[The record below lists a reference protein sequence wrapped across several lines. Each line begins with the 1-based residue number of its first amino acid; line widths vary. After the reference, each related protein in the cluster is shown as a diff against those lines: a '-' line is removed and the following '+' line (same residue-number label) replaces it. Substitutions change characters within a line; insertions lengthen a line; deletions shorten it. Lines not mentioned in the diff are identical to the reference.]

1 MRKKYLSALLFGAL
15 LFASA
20 GTFTSCKDYDDD
32 ISNLQSQVDKLATK
46 EDMEAKL
53 NQMQT
58 AVTEAQTSAQE
69 ALSTAQEALEAA
81 QQAGDADAIANLETK
96 VADQEKRIAALEEAL
111 GDIDALKEELQN
123 SVNGQIEAFRTE
135 MDELIEKVEGL
146 VGKLADM
153 VTSVELVYSNSL
165 QDNQH
170 GLTLNMMS
178 VIEKANVFGEGL
190 PGAISFTEGVQK
202 QVGSSFIV
210 RVSPTNAVIT
220 PEMISLINAKGETLD
235 DFLNIDK
242 VEKYNQNF
250 LGNTTTPQTR
260 AEGNSGLWKVT
271 VSLKNYDKDSFN
283 AVTMQKDGNV
293 YRYVKFAVEV
303 NNTLTTEET
312 ATRDVISAY
321 DLQIGKT
328 EFEPLATL
336 NYWVNEKNVTEIR
349 NRYASTE
356 TIAQGGLGLSTN
368 KAEWKWIDDA
378 DVAPAVKDD
387 GTLETG
393 AKANAIQATGTP
405 DDNRSNI
412 NYIYPA
418 VQGEPFTISIDAVGN
433 TTYADL
439 KSPDQIKGMYV
450 TLDTRN
456 AVESAPSEINA
467 WNSYTYTGLN
477 QVVEGTSTQITI
489 NGSNVINDIIGLRVY
504 AVNMD
509 GTLVDPDGR
518 AFYVRL
524 GSAAADWNAANTV
537 ITPDAK
543 DATKADEEK
552 SATQNVTL
560 SKLTGAST
568 MSWTTDK
575 VNNVTPA
582 FHVYFL
588 DKDNKVLYST
598 ADGNTGLGSVAF
610 DKVAKIYT
618 KPTQGDWKLYE
629 DDKTYN
635 GTMTIKNANDFVL
648 ATLDVTMTKTL
659 PTTLPNG
666 FSIKTAQ
673 VQDGIYKC
681 YMIPMLNGTETWTAE
696 KANQGSMKMTE
707 VFNFGDGVESQ
718 YNISFAT
725 SKKENNKDVTNTVT
739 GDGYLVVDKA
749 YINNETQHATTVVY
763 NYGKISS
770 KKNAKGE
777 YDDWTVKAADFN
789 TIYNCIYNDTYTWA
803 WANNAQLGG
812 DFAKKDNKGNYIN
825 STPST
830 TLTYGTDY
838 SMKNPDGSALNVD
851 AAIFGTSAW
860 DSEYNAMLSTSYKSS
875 LKITS
880 ATLTSNA
887 NSEEE
892 YFDVQVVNGHIT
904 GFKAIALSSTTNP
917 TADVPS
923 TLTIKAKDMYG
934 HEVVIKLAMT
944 VKKR

>member
-32 ISNLQSQVDKLATK
+32 IENLQSQVDKLATK

-53 NQMQT
+53 TQMQS
-58 AVTEAQTSAQE
+58 AVESAQTSAQE
-69 ALSTAQEALEAA
+69 ALTTAQQALEAA
-81 QQAGDADAIANLETK
+81 QQAGDADAIANLEGK
-96 VADQEKRIAALEEAL
+96 IADQEERLAALEAAL
-111 GDIDALKEELQN
+111 GDINALKEELQN
-123 SVNGQIEAFRTE
+123 TLNGEIEKFRTE
-135 MDELIEKVEGL
+135 MNGLIEEVEGL
-146 VGKLADM
+146 VGELADM
-153 VTSVELVYSNSL
+153 VTSVELVYSNTA
-165 QDNQH
+165 QEN
-170 GLTLNMMS
+170 GGYGMTLNMMS

-190 PGAISFTEGVQK
+190 PGAITFTEGAQK

-235 DFLNIDK
+235 NFLNIDK
-242 VEKYNQNF
+242 VERYNQNI
-250 LGNTTTPQTR
+250 LGGTTNPQTR

-271 VSLKNYDKDSFN
+271 VSLKNYNKDSFN

-293 YRYVKFAVEV
+293 YKFVKFAVEV
-303 NNTLTTEET
+303 NNTLTTEAT

-321 DLQIGKT
+321 DLQIGKVN
-328 EFEPLATL
+328 FEPLATL
-336 NYWVNEKNVTEIR
+336 NYWVNDKNVTTIR
-349 NRYASTE
+349 NRYARSENGT
-356 TIAQGGLGLSTN
+356 STN
-368 KAEWKWIDDA
+368 KAEWKWINGA
-378 DVAPAVKDD
+378 DVAAAVKDD
-387 GTLETG
+387 GTLVTG
-393 AKANAIQATGTP
+393 SDANAIQATGTP
-405 DDNRSNI
+405 DDNRSGL

-418 VQGEPFTISIDAVGN
+418 VQGEPFTVSIDAVGN
-433 TTYADL
+433 TNYGDL
-439 KSPDQIKGMYV
+439 KAPDQIKGMYV

-456 AVESAPSEINA
+456 AVESEPSEINA
-467 WNSYTYTGLN
+467 WKGYSYTGLD
-477 QVVEGTSTQITI
+477 QVVEGTSTQIKI
-489 NGSNVINDIIGLRVY
+489 DGKNIINDVIGLRVY

-543 DATKADEEK
+543 VSSAANTEK

-560 SKLTGAST
+560 SKLANASEMT
-568 MSWTTDK
+568 WTTDK
-575 VNNVTPA
+575 VNNTAPA
-582 FHVYFL
+582 FHVYFV
-588 DKDNKVLYST
+588 DKDNNVLYST
-598 ADGNTGLGSVAF
+598 ANGNSGLGAVAF
-610 DKVAKIYT
+610 DKVTKIYT
-618 KPTQGDWKLYE
+618 MPTQGDWTLYE
-629 DDKTYN
+629 DDKAYS
-635 GTMTIKNANDFVL
+635 GTLTIKNANDFVL

-673 VQDGIYKC
+673 VQDGIYNC
-681 YMIPMLNGTETWTAE
+681 YMIPMYNGTETWTADD
-696 KANQGSMKMTE
+696 ANQGSMKMTE

-725 SKKENNKDVTNTVT
+725 SKKDNNKDVTLTVT

-749 YINNETQHATTVVY
+749 YINNETEHATTVVY

-770 KKNAKGE
+770 KKNAKGG
-777 YDDWTVKAADFN
+777 YDDWTVKATDFS

-812 DFAKKDNKGNYIN
+812 DFARRDPETGNYIYR
-825 STPST
+825 TPST

-838 SMKNPDGSALNVD
+838 TMSEPDGTPLNVD

-860 DSEYNAMLSTSYKSS
+860 DSEYNRMLSNSYEES
-875 LKITS
+875 LEIID
-880 ATLTSNA
+880 ATLTSDA
-887 NSEEE
+887 NGEEE
-892 YFDVQVVNGHIT
+892 YFEVTRTNGHIT

-923 TLTIKAKDMYG
+923 TLNIKVKDMYG
-934 HEVVIKLAMT
+934 HEFVIKLPMT

>member
-1 MRKKYLSALLFGAL
+1 
-15 LFASA
+15 
-20 GTFTSCKDYDDD
+20 
-32 ISNLQSQVDKLATK
+32 
-46 EDMEAKL
+46 
-53 NQMQT
+53 
-58 AVTEAQTSAQE
+58 
-69 ALSTAQEALEAA
+69 
-81 QQAGDADAIANLETK
+81 
-96 VADQEKRIAALEEAL
+96 
-111 GDIDALKEELQN
+111 
-123 SVNGQIEAFRTE
+123 
-135 MDELIEKVEGL
+135 
-146 VGKLADM
+146 
-153 VTSVELVYSNSL
+153 
-165 QDNQH
+165 
-170 GLTLNMMS
+170 MS

-618 KPTQGDWKLYE
+618 K
-629 DDKTYN
+629 
-635 GTMTIKNANDFVL
+635 
-648 ATLDVTMTKTL
+648 
-659 PTTLPNG
+659 
-666 FSIKTAQ
+666 
-673 VQDGIYKC
+673 
-681 YMIPMLNGTETWTAE
+681 
-696 KANQGSMKMTE
+696 
-707 VFNFGDGVESQ
+707 
-718 YNISFAT
+718 
-725 SKKENNKDVTNTVT
+725 
-739 GDGYLVVDKA
+739 A
-749 YINNETQHATTVVY
+749 YS
-763 NYGKISS
+763 G
-770 KKNAKGE
+770 
-777 YDDWTVKAADFN
+777 
-789 TIYNCIYNDTYTWA
+789 
-803 WANNAQLGG
+803 
-812 DFAKKDNKGNYIN
+812 
-825 STPST
+825 
-830 TLTYGTDY
+830 
-838 SMKNPDGSALNVD
+838 
-851 AAIFGTSAW
+851 
-860 DSEYNAMLSTSYKSS
+860 
-875 LKITS
+875 
-880 ATLTSNA
+880 
-887 NSEEE
+887 
-892 YFDVQVVNGHIT
+892 
-904 GFKAIALSSTTNP
+904 
-917 TADVPS
+917 
-923 TLTIKAKDMYG
+923 
-934 HEVVIKLAMT
+934 
-944 VKKR
+944 